1 MKKTQVIIRELV
13 ICVPTGL
20 TPLVFLRL
28 VKLLDLSVGA
38 EPGGMS

>member
-1 MKKTQVIIRELV
+1 MKTTQVITRELD
-13 ICVPTGL
+13 ICVPTGRTL
-20 TPLVFLRL
+20 LVFVRL